1 MANCVAIGRGFDAV
15 VGSEVYWRMGRM
27 GPMALGLLLALFL
40 WPGLSAAQVNPDA
53 FEVDTTGQLL
63 EACTWSESDPLHVR
77 MVTFCLGYVSSAI
90 QYDTAVNDGDPS
102 RMITCPP
109 ASATLSD
116 AALTFIAWAKKNP
129 KLHDQLAVEGV
140 MQAVGQR
147 WPCTE

>member
-1 MANCVAIGRGFDAV
+1 MADCVAIERGFDAA
-15 VGSEVYWRMGRM
+15 VGSEGYGRM
-27 GPMALGLLLALFL
+27 GHMVRMALGLLLALSL
-40 WPGLSAAQVNPDA
+40 WAGLSAAQVNPDA

-90 QYDTAVNDGDPS
+90 QYDTAINDGDPS
-102 RMITCPP
+102 QMITCPP
-109 ASATLSD
+109 ASATLSE
-116 AALTFIAWAKKNP
+116 ATLTFISWAKKNP

-147 WPCTE
+147 WPCTQ

>member
-1 MANCVAIGRGFDAV
+1 
-15 VGSEVYWRMGRM
+15 MGRT
-27 GPMALGLLLALFL
+27 ALGLLLALSL
-40 WPGLSAAQVNPDA
+40 CPGLSAAQVNPDA

-63 EACTWSESDPLHVR
+63 EACTWSESDPLYVR

-90 QYDTAVNDGDPS
+90 QYDTAVNEGDRS

-116 AALTFIAWAKKNP
+116 ATLTFISWAQKNP
-129 KLHDQLAVEGV
+129 KLREELAVEGV

-147 WPCTE
+147 WPCTQ

>member
-1 MANCVAIGRGFDAV
+1 
-15 VGSEVYWRMGRM
+15 MGRT
-27 GPMALGLLLALFL
+27 ALGLLLAFTL

-63 EACTWSESDPLHVR
+63 QACTWSESDPLHVR

-90 QYDTAVNDGDPS
+90 QYDTAVNDGDRS
-102 RMITCPP
+102 RMITWPP
-109 ASATLSD
+109 TTATLSE
-116 AALTFIAWAKKNP
+116 AALTFISWAKKNP

-147 WPCTE
+147 WPCTQ